1 MKQNGNK
8 METNGNQNELKVKII
23 FNETK
28 WKQNG
33 NQNNQN
39 NQNELK
45 VKINKILL
53 FQFLSILYI
62 KKSIL

>member
-1 MKQNGNK
+1 

-39 NQNELK
+39 ELK

>member
-8 METNGNQNELKVKII
+8 METNG
-23 FNETK
+23 
-28 WKQNG
+28 
-33 NQNNQN
+33 

-53 FQFLSILYI
+53 FQFLSILY
-62 KKSIL
+62 KKESIL